1 MDQWVKI
8 LATQIW
14 WPKFNL
20 WNPGK
25 SCVWWQTSKPVPLQL
40 HGRKRQENL
49 QKTHV
54 CAMYISYGS
63 EEKSKY
69 MIQIARQLRWVFLE
83 RIPRYS
89 RLRRRHVLPAYLS
102 MKDACDEN
110 GDDSSGW
117 VNEGMALTG
126 RSRRVFLTKEGQSC
140 PPPALLWCHMLRGRK
155 YLVQN
160 KQVKKKNLRD
170 KKYMKGYQ
178 RLQKLM
184 SFLLQI
190 FPKHLFTNRETRTK
204 GVGVESQNPNRY
216 FSFWSTCYVS
226 VNVLEVFLRDLT

>member
-1 MDQWVKI
+1 MDQWVKL

-25 SCVWWQTSKPVPLQL
+25 SCVWWQASNPVPLQL

-49 QKTHV
+49 QKTHA

-63 EEKSKY
+63 EEKSKS

-83 RIPRYS
+83 RTPRYS

-102 MKDACDEN
+102 MNDACDEN
-110 GDDSSGW
+110 GNDSSGQ
-117 VNEGMALTG
+117 VNEGTALTG

-140 PPPALLWCHMLRGRK
+140 PTQALLWCHMLSYAKRTQVLGT
-155 YLVQN
+155 
-160 KQVKKKNLRD
+160 KQTGKKKKIYETKSTWKVTKD
-170 KKYMKGYQ
+170 
-178 RLQKLM
+178 
-184 SFLLQI
+184 S
-190 FPKHLFTNRETRTK
+190 TN
-204 GVGVESQNPNRY
+204 
-216 FSFWSTCYVS
+216 
-226 VNVLEVFLRDLT
+226 

>member
-25 SCVWWQTSKPVPLQL
+25 SCVWWQTSKPVPRQL

-54 CAMYISYGS
+54 CAMYISYRS

-83 RIPRYS
+83 RTPRYS

-160 KQVKKKNLRD
+160 KQVKKKKSTRQ
-170 KKYMKGYQ
+170 KVHE
-178 RLQKLM
+178 RLPKTPKTNV
-184 SFLLQI
+184 FFTAD
-190 FPKHLFTNRETRTK
+190 FP
-204 GVGVESQNPNRY
+204 
-216 FSFWSTCYVS
+216 
-226 VNVLEVFLRDLT
+226 

>member
-1 MDQWVKI
+1 MDQWVKL

-25 SCVWWQTSKPVPLQL
+25 SCVWWQTSNPVPLQL

-49 QKTHV
+49 QKTHA

-83 RIPRYS
+83 RTPRDS

-102 MKDACDEN
+102 MNDACDGN

-117 VNEGMALTG
+117 VNEGTALTG

-140 PPPALLWCHMLRGRK
+140 PPQALLWCHMLSYAKRTQVLGT
-155 YLVQN
+155 
-160 KQVKKKNLRD
+160 KQTGKKKKSTRQ
-170 KKYMKGYQ
+170 KVHE
-178 RLQKLM
+178 RLPKTPKTNV
-184 SFLLQI
+184 FFTAD
-190 FPKHLFTNRETRTK
+190 FP
-204 GVGVESQNPNRY
+204 
-216 FSFWSTCYVS
+216 
-226 VNVLEVFLRDLT
+226 